1 MTGAQEVADVAE
13 VPVALQVEQRRRRQW
28 LALMVLLAA
37 ARHGRRRVD
46 GEPVTFDAP
55 VDLGNSSMPRVLLPT
70 RVAAREMKGSPDALS
85 PAALE
90 HRSGAPTATPAQAG
104 TR

>member
-1 MTGAQEVADVAE
+1 MAE
-13 VPVALQVEQRRRRQW
+13 VPVALQVEQRRRRPW

-37 ARHGRRRVD
+37 ARHDRRRVD
-46 GEPVTFDAP
+46 GEPVTFDPPA
-55 VDLGNSSMPRVLLPT
+55 DLDNSPMARVLLPT

-90 HRSGAPTATPAQAG
+90 HLSGAPTATPGQAG
-104 TR
+104 TQ